1 MTNWLEE
8 RVKLGRSDLYA
19 GRLGLGA
26 AYGAP
31 SAAWEAA
38 FDAGCNLF
46 YWGALRNKKMAEA
59 IRNLVSQG
67 KREQMIIMIQVF
79 RRSSG
84 GLEKSLQ
91 RGLKK
96 LGLDYADILL
106 LGWRGKPVSKKF
118 LEQAMA
124 LQDQGAFRCLGIS
137 SHNRSVFPRLAQ
149 DPRYELFMIR
159 YNAANRGADVDIF
172 PHLPEA
178 RPGIVAFTATRNMS
192 LVKSGKIPSQ
202 EKRPTAGDC
211 YRFVLSNPGVDVV
224 ISAPSK
230 MEQMQQNLT
239 EAAKGPM
246 TEEEMAWMRRIG
258 DFVYGK
264 KRDF

>member
-1 MTNWLEE
+1 MKHWLEE
-8 RVKLGRSDLYA
+8 RIKLGRSELYA

-31 SAAWEAA
+31 AAAWEAA

-59 IRNLVSQG
+59 IRNLIAQG

-96 LGLDYADILL
+96 LGLDYADIML
-106 LGWRGKPVSKKF
+106 LGWRGKPVSEKL

-124 LQDQGAFRCLGIS
+124 LQSQGRFRYLGIS
-137 SHNRSVFPRLAQ
+137 SHNRSVFPQLAQ
-149 DPRYELFMIR
+149 DPRYEIFMLR

-178 RPGIVAFTATRNMS
+178 RPGIIAFTATRNKS
-192 LVKSGKIPSQ
+192 LVKSGKIPSE

-211 YRFVLSNPGVDVV
+211 YRFVLSNPNVDVA

-230 MEQMQQNLT
+230 MEQMLQNLT
-239 EAAKGPM
+239 EVAKGPM
-246 TEEEMAWMRRIG
+246 REEEMAWMRRVG

-264 KRDF
+264 KREF